1 MSFARLT
8 LTTRLTVLFTLVTA
22 TVLLGLG
29 LLVAWVTA
37 QHFVE
42 LDRLYLGNKLR
53 LVQKVVSE
61 AGEGDALRDALDDML
76 DNHDGLYLQV
86 WLDGQLVYGPD
97 DLTVMAPES
106 PLAPGD
112 LVEWTYGGRAL
123 RGFAEVSALAVSEV
137 ARPPALRS
145 AQVVIAVDTQAHAHF
160 LASMRQTL
168 ALYLLLAA
176 LLSGVLGWWVARRGL
191 APLKAMRDRATSTT
205 VHTLQQRMPVDSVPV
220 EFAELAAS
228 LNAMFERLH
237 RDFQRL
243 MDFSAD
249 LAHELRTPVSNLLTQ
264 TQVALAQ
271 RRSADEYRDVLESN
285 AEEFQ
290 RLARMV
296 ADMLLLAKTENGI
309 DLPHREAIELA
320 QEVQALFDFYEAV
333 AEERGVRLRLEGE
346 AHLQGDRL
354 MVRRAIGNLL
364 SNALRYA
371 ETGSVVLVCLSDA
384 DHVAKLDVINQGAT
398 IDPVHLP
405 RLFDRFYRADPARA
419 HPGSDGA
426 GLGLAITKAIVE
438 SHGGTIAVRS
448 SHGRTCFTMVF
459 PDKQRR

>member
-205 VHTLQQRMPVDSVPV
+205 VHTLQQ
-220 EFAELAAS
+220 
-228 LNAMFERLH
+228 
-237 RDFQRL
+237 
-243 MDFSAD
+243 
-249 LAHELRTPVSNLLTQ
+249 
-264 TQVALAQ
+264 
-271 RRSADEYRDVLESN
+271 
-285 AEEFQ
+285 
-290 RLARMV
+290 
-296 ADMLLLAKTENGI
+296 
-309 DLPHREAIELA
+309 
-320 QEVQALFDFYEAV
+320 
-333 AEERGVRLRLEGE
+333 
-346 AHLQGDRL
+346 
-354 MVRRAIGNLL
+354 
-364 SNALRYA
+364 
-371 ETGSVVLVCLSDA
+371 
-384 DHVAKLDVINQGAT
+384 
-398 IDPVHLP
+398 
-405 RLFDRFYRADPARA
+405 
-419 HPGSDGA
+419 
-426 GLGLAITKAIVE
+426 ITD
-438 SHGGTIAVRS
+438 
-448 SHGRTCFTMVF
+448 C
-459 PDKQRR
+459 P